1 MTLFHL
7 VWQKVGLVAIND
19 PEAKEKSQQ
28 LLHPNLLN
36 KNDAESNLINFLG
49 EEVKLKKGLQTSRM
63 IWSHCATQR

>member
-49 EEVKLKKGLQTSRM
+49 EEVKLKKGL
-63 IWSHCATQR
+63 WSHCATMTEVI